1 MWFWSSKDR
10 CKTHPRLQFFSIP
23 HSSETQSMGIWLSV
37 NPKALALGF
46 AADLWGCTCCV
57 QYSQSTCSSQTAYH
71 VSTLFITTSLSL
83 ATSCH
88 NKASGVEHTV
98 THLSVPC
105 SSSGCCIER
114 GQDCPKGPWLVP
126 PVRQIPPKKQVIEHG
141 WGKNVG
147 GRLQQSLPL
156 PYVFAMKIFEGRGQI
171 TTSDLPKGRVI
182 LP

>member
-1 MWFWSSKDR
+1 MVE
-10 CKTHPRLQFFSIP
+10 C
-23 HSSETQSMGIWLSV
+23 E
-37 NPKALALGF
+37 
-46 AADLWGCTCCV
+46 
-57 QYSQSTCSSQTAYH
+57 SQSSGFGICCWSVGMHLLCAIFTEHTHFSNCLSS
-71 VSTLFITTSLSL
+71 VSTLFITASLSL

-114 GQDCPKGPWLVP
+114 GQDCPKGPRLVP

-156 PYVFAMKIFEGRGQI
+156 PYVFAMIIFEGRGQI